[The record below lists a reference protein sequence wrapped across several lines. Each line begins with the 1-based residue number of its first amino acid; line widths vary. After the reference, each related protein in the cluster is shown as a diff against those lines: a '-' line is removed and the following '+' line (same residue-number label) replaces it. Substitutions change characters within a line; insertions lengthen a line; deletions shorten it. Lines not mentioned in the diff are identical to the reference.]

1 MNSAQKLNE
10 LAYQAVVA
18 LLAQEPVTVVHAEG
32 WERKG
37 FPLPIKRTQPD
48 QGVITQDYRPLAILE
63 YVDEMLS
70 GNIKPKK
77 IKDVVEPNALDEP

>member
-18 LLAQEPVTVVHAEG
+18 LLAQEPVTVVHAAG
-32 WERKG
+32 WERNG
-37 FPLPIKRTQPD
+37 FPLPIKRNQPD
-48 QGVITQDYRPLAILE
+48 QGIITQDYRPLAILE

-70 GNIKPKK
+70 EKSKPKK
-77 IKDVVEPNALDEP
+77 AKDVVEQIIQEAP